1 MNQNYDPTRQQSGN
15 PWSSPAGGPPQQ
27 YPGGGNMQSGRN
39 YYPSQLNTIAII
51 QTVLGSLEIL
61 GGIFSGIYV
70 LFFAVLTF
78 GIGLILVPIPLLYL
92 TVGILSLIS
101 GINGLNKKP
110 GYGLSLTASIGQMV
124 LLIFCDVIS
133 FAAGL
138 TGVIL
143 LMQDEA
149 KAFFRR

>member
-1 MNQNYDPTRQQSGN
+1 MNGQS
-15 PWSSPAGGPPQQ
+15 
-27 YPGGGNMQSGRN
+27 RRD

-51 QTVLGSLEIL
+51 QTIIGSLEIV
-61 GGIFSGIYV
+61 GGVLSGIYV
-70 LFFAVLTF
+70 LFFGVLTL
-78 GIGLILVPIPLLYL
+78 GLGLIFVPIPLIFLI
-92 TVGILSLIS
+92 VGVLSLVS

-110 GYGLSLTASIGQMV
+110 VYGLCLSASIGQMV
-124 LLIFCDVIS
+124 LLILCDVIS